1 MSFSHPWVLLLLV
14 VPIALIALETSRRG
28 MRVSLPLDHARVRSM
43 RIMPL
48 VLLCTSVLPALLA
61 AVAILLLAGPRRLGP
76 PGQER
81 LVTNIE
87 MCLDVSGSMSSSMSS
102 APGSTRYETAM
113 HAINEFVE
121 KRKGDAFGLTIFG
134 GEVVRWV
141 PLTRD
146 TSAIKNATPFL
157 DPSTLPSALNST
169 RVAHAL
175 EACRDTLTQQPDGD
189 RLIVLLTDGFSEDL
203 EGGAAARVGQD
214 LAANH
219 IVLHTIHVG
228 DGAPP
233 SQLNAVTSPTGGGVF
248 SATNLSTLRAVFE
261 HIDHMNKARIKPK
274 ERESIDSFST
284 LATIGLSLAAL
295 SGVMLFGLRYTPW

>member
-14 VPIALIALETSRRG
+14 IPIALIALEVSRRG
-28 MRVSLPLDHARVRSM
+28 MRVALPLDHARVRTM
-43 RIMPL
+43 RVLPL
-48 VLLCTSVLPALLA
+48 VLIGASVLPALLA
-61 AVAILLLAGPRRLGP
+61 AAAILLLAGPRRLGP

-87 MCLDVSGSMSSSMSS
+87 MCLDVSGSMSSAMSS

-113 HAINEFVE
+113 RAINAFVD

-134 GEVVRWV
+134 GENVRWV

-175 EACRDTLTQQPDGD
+175 EACRDTLVQQPDGD

-203 EGGAAARVGQD
+203 EGGAASRVGQD

-228 DGAPP
+228 DGQPP
-233 SQLNAVTSPTGGGVF
+233 SQLNEVTAPTGGGVF
-248 SATNLSTLRAVFE
+248 SATNLATLQAVFD
-261 HIDHMNKARIKPK
+261 HIDHMSKARIKPK
-274 ERESIDSFST
+274 ERESIDSFR
-284 LATIGLSLAAL
+284 LFAIAGLSIAGLSAL
-295 SGVMLFGLRYTPW
+295 TLFGLRYSPW